1 MWVRWLWTIILVR
14 DSASIRELGFLHLYL
29 GLNYLK
35 KTTEGAV
42 IEMRRANQV
51 QEQAKKQ
58 REAEL
63 ESAANDAK
71 KQGVRQRG

>member
-1 MWVRWLWTIILVR
+1 MPP
-14 DSASIRELGFLHLYL
+14 DYELGFLHLYL
-29 GLNYLK
+29 GLKLSPKNDL
-35 KTTEGAV
+35 EGAV

-63 ESAANDAK
+63 ESAITMRK
-71 KQGVRQRG
+71 LEIVC